1 MQYKV
6 MIVYIVLCAYGCR
19 KCVCAWSALDGRQ
32 ISVIVY
38 IIIYIQNVNWLICNF
53 AACSEIFWLLVL
65 LEEFCSLGGGR
76 VDVHSPTKFGK
87 CVHRSNNVQRLIIV
101 MGNQSMKFGLR
112 CH

>member
-1 MQYKV
+1 M
-6 MIVYIVLCAYGCR
+6 
-19 KCVCAWSALDGRQ
+19 SALDERQ

-38 IIIYIQNVNWLICNF
+38 IIIYIQNVTGLF
-53 AACSEIFWLLVL
+53 VVL
-65 LEEFCSLGGGR
+65 LHAQKISVDLMATGGAGRISFLGRKG

-87 CVHRSNNVQRLIIV
+87 CVHRSNNVQRLIKV